1 MKTVNLEGLN
11 PVVADRIGPFLDD
24 ILKGYAENIHSIHI
38 VGSAVTPD
46 FKGKSSVIHSV
57 IILNKMD
64 FGFIKFIAS
73 LGKKYK
79 NRGIAAPLIMT
90 PDYIEDSL
98 DVFPMEFHDFRLIH
112 RTVVG
117 EDILDSLKI
126 NKSNLRLQCEREIK
140 ARLVGIRQNYIS
152 SLGDKKYLSDM
163 LSQSIIG
170 CMPVIRSIIYLLG
183 QEPPIK
189 RHDAVRR
196 FHELTSI
203 EADILEKILAIRAN
217 AIKPS
222 GEEIHHIFEQYYS
235 VLERIG
241 KFIDEHQL

>member
-1 MKTVNLEGLN
+1 MKDIKLEELN
-11 PVVADRIGPFLDD
+11 PVVSNRIMSFVED
-24 ILKGYAENIHSIHI
+24 ILKGYDENIHSIHI

-46 FKGKSSVIHSV
+46 FKEKSSVIHSV

-152 SLGDKKYLSDM
+152 SLGDKKYLSDI

-170 CMPVIRSIIYLLG
+170 CMPVIRAIVHLLG

-189 RHDAVRR
+189 RHDAVRK
-196 FHELTSI
+196 FQELTSI

-217 AIKPS
+217 VIKPS